1 MKACSVNEIEK
12 RVNQVKAGNLLSCL
26 TLSLYLWTSQ
36 FAFAELIAE
45 VDRNRISMGDT
56 MRLSITATDGED
68 VDGINLRPL
77 LDNFDILQRST
88 SSNTKI
94 INGIADRTK
103 QLNLDLTPKRKGT
116 LSIPALRSGNRSTN
130 LILVSVSAPAKS
142 PTGNEI
148 FIFGGMAKW

>member
-1 MKACSVNEIEK
+1 MKVCSVNEIEK

-36 FAFAELIAE
+36 FAFAELVAE
-45 VDRNRISMGDT
+45 VDRDRISMGDT

-94 INGIADRTK
+94 ING
-103 QLNLDLTPKRKGT
+103 
-116 LSIPALRSGNRSTN
+116 LSDA
-130 LILVSVSAPAKS
+130 
-142 PTGNEI
+142 
-148 FIFGGMAKW
+148 